1 MSAPSQNS
9 RSSRVFE
16 FPQSPYTTAAATGG
30 GGENGCSADF
40 YCPPA
45 CLDTDRSADLR
56 HFPHCDAFRTATL
69 SCTGLSLALCFEC
82 SPLCLFGLL
91 ALALCSRLSTFDTVF
106 LASSFWHRHHSG
118 TVFLAPSFW
127 HRLSSFLHSSTGGST
142 LRQGGLALLSLRPLA
157 LSQAHQLFN
166 FIKASPQW
174 PQVWSVDAS
183 WVTSSFHPQF
193 SSQGGSATE
202 PRLI

>member
-1 MSAPSQNS
+1 VPLTIQNILYLHRSGCGRHRILSLAAPSQNS

-127 HRLSSFLHSSTGGST
+127 HRLSSFLHSSTGGLHTST
-142 LRQGGLALLSLRPLA
+142 GGLGATVTA
-157 LSQAHQLFN
+157 
-166 FIKASPQW
+166 
-174 PQVWSVDAS
+174 
-183 WVTSSFHPQF
+183 TSSPL
-193 SSQGGSATE
+193 SSSPA
-202 PRLI
+202 L